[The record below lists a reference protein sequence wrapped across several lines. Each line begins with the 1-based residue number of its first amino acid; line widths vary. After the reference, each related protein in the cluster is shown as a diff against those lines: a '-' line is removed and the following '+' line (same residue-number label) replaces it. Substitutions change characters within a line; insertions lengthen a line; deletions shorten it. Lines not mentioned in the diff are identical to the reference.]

1 MATAKQ
7 VTANRA
13 NAQRSTG
20 PKTSAGKT
28 KVSLNAIGHGLTA
41 AIVVLPGEDPLAY
54 HQLCEDLHAELA
66 PQGILETRLVA
77 SIAVCLWRWERTV
90 RIETGLHHQ
99 AQTAIEQH
107 TELMAAHR
115 ATDPSPAPA
124 DVPLFLRAG
133 KFATETNS
141 APLLSRYETALWNQ
155 FGKALRMLNE
165 LQSRRV
171 EPAAEVCE

>member
-7 VTANRA
+7 VAANRA

-20 PKTSAGKT
+20 PNTSAGKA
-28 KVSLNAIGHGLTA
+28 KVGLNAVGHGLTS

-99 AQTAIEQH
+99 AQAAMEQY
-107 TELMAAHR
+107 TEIIAAYR
-115 ATDPSPAPA
+115 ATDASPAPHP

-133 KFATETNS
+133 LFATETNS

-155 FGKALRMLNE
+155 FGKALRLLNE

-171 EPAAEVCE
+171 EPAAVCE